1 MTVTKNKTL
10 SYAGIPELIS
20 YARITELI
28 KSIEF
33 KELLTI
39 EKPRKKS
46 FIKSFFASDIKTKH
60 YADIWHEIES
70 LLNIILWEAKHK
82 KKNYIPFIIEEVKNI
97 NINII
102 EIDFDFK
109 KIDHKQDYRKLNDI
123 AITKIDEYNPINL
136 KKSKVQEGII
146 YFTLSFLK
154 TPNDIVNIR
163 SIHNLFLICVEIGSG
178 KNGFKEFL
186 TFIQIINIAINY
198 INNDK

>member
-33 KELLTI
+33 KFKEAI
-39 EKPRKKS
+39 EEKPRKKN
-46 FIKSFFASDIKTKH
+46 FIKSFFTSDIKTK
-60 YADIWHEIES
+60 YYVNIWHEIES

-97 NINII
+97 NII

-123 AITKIDEYNPINL
+123 AITKIDEYSPINL
-136 KKSKVQEGII
+136 KNNKVQEGII
-146 YFTLSFLK
+146 YYTLSFLK
-154 TPNDIVNIR
+154 TPNDIVNVK
-163 SIHNLFLICVEIGSG
+163 SIHNLFLICEEIGRG

-186 TFIQIINIAINY
+186 NFIQIINIAINY